1 MARRLDALA
10 PTQHPE
16 RMSFNKDRVLDRGRT
31 AFGDRSS
38 AALPPV
44 RSAMRS
50 ASVGDVKV
58 APGKA
63 ADEETPEHSSP
74 ELLLRELV
82 DGQREQTAKLACIEA
97 RIGAPNPDPNPN
109 PNPNPNPKPALTLT
123 LTLTLSC
130 LTLTLSL
137 TPL

>member
-16 RMSFNKDRVLDRGRT
+16 RMSFNKDRVLNRGRT

-38 AALPPV
+38 VALPPV

-50 ASVGDVKV
+50 ASLGDVKV

-63 ADEETPEHSSP
+63 ADDTAMTKTP
-74 ELLLRELV
+74 RDYV
-82 DGQREQTAKLACIEA
+82 DHLITHLH
-97 RIGAPNPDPNPN
+97 
-109 PNPNPNPKPALTLT
+109 T
-123 LTLTLSC
+123 
-130 LTLTLSL
+130 
-137 TPL
+137 TPRGVSQSVIMTYTY